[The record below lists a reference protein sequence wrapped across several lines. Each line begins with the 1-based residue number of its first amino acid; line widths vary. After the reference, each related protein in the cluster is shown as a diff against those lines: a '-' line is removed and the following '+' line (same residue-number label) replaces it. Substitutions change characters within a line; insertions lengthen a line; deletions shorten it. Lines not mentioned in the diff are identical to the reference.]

1 MKYTNVTDSAMF
13 ISGNALNLLL
23 NLDNMKTLRANQKLE
38 QIIADVEKKGL
49 EAPKLIDDLKELRE
63 MALLEQDPLVVKSL
77 RLTYEFLQ
85 ENECFDVE
93 AQYEEDEEGNEYP
106 IEIEDKDNLLY
117 FLNLL
122 KNADHKINREEI
134 KDYRSALKLELY

>member
-1 MKYTNVTDSAMF
+1 
-13 ISGNALNLLL
+13 
-23 NLDNMKTLRANQKLE
+23 MKTLRANQKLE
-38 QIIADVEKKGL
+38 QIIANIEEKGL
-49 EAPKLIDDLKELRE
+49 EAPKLIDELKELRE

-85 ENECFDVE
+85 ENNCFDVE

-106 IEIEDKDNLLY
+106 IEIEYKENLLY

-122 KNADHKINREEI
+122 KNAEHKINREEI

>member
-1 MKYTNVTDSAMF
+1 
-13 ISGNALNLLL
+13 
-23 NLDNMKTLRANQKLE
+23 MKTLRANQKLE
-38 QIIADVEKKGL
+38 QIIANVEKKGL
-49 EAPKLIDDLKELRE
+49 EAPRLIEDLKELRE
-63 MALLEQDPLVVKSL
+63 MALLEQDPLVVKVL
-77 RLTYEFLQ
+77 RLTYEFIQ

-106 IEIEDKDNLLY
+106 IEIDDNENLLY

-134 KDYRSALKLELY
+134 KDYRAALKLELY

>member
-1 MKYTNVTDSAMF
+1 
-13 ISGNALNLLL
+13 
-23 NLDNMKTLRANQKLE
+23 MKTLRANQKLE
-38 QIIADVEKKGL
+38 QIIANVEKKGL
-49 EAPKLIDDLKELRE
+49 EAPRLIEDLKELRE
-63 MALLEQDPLVVKSL
+63 MALLEQDPLVVKVL
-77 RLTYEFLQ
+77 RLTFEFIQ

-106 IEIEDKDNLLY
+106 IEIDDNENLLY

-134 KDYRSALKLELY
+134 KDYRAALKLELY

>member
-1 MKYTNVTDSAMF
+1 
-13 ISGNALNLLL
+13 
-23 NLDNMKTLRANQKLE
+23 MKTLRANQKLE
-38 QIIADVEKKGL
+38 QIIANVEKKGL
-49 EAPKLIDDLKELRE
+49 SAPKLIDDLKELRE
-63 MALLEQDPLVVKSL
+63 MALLEQDPLVVKVL
-77 RLTYEFLQ
+77 RLTYEFIE

-106 IEIEDKDNLLY
+106 IEIDDQENLLY

-122 KNADHKINREEI
+122 KNSEHKINREEI